1 MNKQQTYKRSGFT
14 LIEILVVIAIIAVL
28 AGILLAALSGVQ
40 KAAKKTKSETLM
52 QSFGRA
58 CDEFA
63 LDHGRYP
70 GILPDAVI
78 DGTQIT
84 STQNALLELMG
95 GARVKGPQAT
105 STIIQEFDVFADS
118 TPVPTM
124 TINGWE
130 LAFNPNKFG
139 EGPWI
144 SGRVHDPYF
153 SPKSSDL
160 EYSSYDDNNP
170 DEFELPSLV
179 DAWDMPIIYLR
190 SVRKNGPIFDDPD
203 NSDEPNYSL
212 PQFELRLTALD
223 AFFESA
229 LNQNSSVLAANVPN
243 QSSEKRLA
251 WITLL
256 LAHPTFWETDSF
268 SSCSDCTPGT
278 AWGTTRGRYVLI
290 SAGPDATYFEVG
302 NEQIHDNQN
311 INPTDP
317 FNSLMDSNDD
327 SVAPNML
334 DSFDDVVVYG
344 GA

>member
-1 MNKQQTYKRSGFT
+1 MNNQQTQPRSGFT

-78 DGTQIT
+78 DGSQIT

-95 GARVKGPQAT
+95 GARVKGPQST
-105 STIIQEFDVFADS
+105 STIIQEFDAFEDA
-118 TPVPTM
+118 TPVPSITV
-124 TINGWE
+124 NGWE
-130 LAFNPNKFG
+130 LTFNPNRFG

-144 SGRVHDPYF
+144 SGRVYDPYF

-160 EYSSYDDNNP
+160 EYSPYDSSNP
-170 DEFELPSLV
+170 DDFAYPSLV

-190 SVRKNGPIFDDPD
+190 SVRKNGPILDDPTHA
-203 NSDEPNYSL
+203 SDPNYSL

-223 AFFESA
+223 AFLDSA
-229 LNQNSSVLAANVPN
+229 LNQNSSVLASNL
-243 QSSEKRLA
+243 QTEEQRMA
-251 WITLL
+251 WVTLL
-256 LAHPTFWETDSF
+256 LAHPTFWETDSYP
-268 SSCSDCTPGT
+268 SCSDCVAGT

-290 SAGPDATYFEVG
+290 SAGPDATYLEVG
-302 NEQIHDNQN
+302 NEQIHTNQN
-311 INPTDP
+311 VNPNTP
-317 FNSLMDSNDD
+317 FSSLLGSDD
-327 SVAPNML
+327 GSVTPNMM